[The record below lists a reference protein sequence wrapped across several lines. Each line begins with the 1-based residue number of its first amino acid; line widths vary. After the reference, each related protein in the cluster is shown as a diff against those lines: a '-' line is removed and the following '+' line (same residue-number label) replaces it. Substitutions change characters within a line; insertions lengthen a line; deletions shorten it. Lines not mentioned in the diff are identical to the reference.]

1 VTSKLAGKHWMF
13 TNAAQR
19 LDVLKMCED
28 CRVIAI
34 TEQEFDPHGA
44 PPRPPAR
51 TTEDYLRE
59 REARERTRK
68 PDA

>member
-1 VTSKLAGKHWMF
+1 MQPLVEQQLNRALVTCGAPIEEINVGDL
-13 TNAAQR
+13 
-19 LDVLKMCED
+19 VLS
-28 CRVIAI
+28 RS
-34 TEQEFDPHGA
+34 EFDPHGA